1 MQIGQYNQIQKCLD
15 EIDNPNDKNHHISH
29 IYGLFSSNQISV
41 YCTPE
46 LFEASKNSLIYSGDV
61 STSWSMGLKVNRCA
75 KLKDGNFV
83 CTWAVTLSL
92 QKLTN

>member
-1 MQIGQYNQIQKCLD
+1 MHIRQHNHRQKCLD
-15 EIDNPNDKNHHISH
+15 DIDNPNYKNHHISPK
-29 IYGLFSSNQISV
+29 YCLFPSNQIIA

-46 LFEASKNSLIYSGDV
+46 LFEASKNSLIYHGDV